1 MALGRG
7 DSTVRRARRGF
18 TLLEL
23 LGVIGIMLI
32 LISLAVIGFE
42 QLDRSANGKQT
53 RAMLDDCTAM
63 LDEFEATSGGIQG
76 LGEGSTAATTTDPYP
91 AGAGA
96 ALGGSTAGET
106 TSMVSTSGTYGRY
119 GTAVINT
126 WYVMAY
132 LMRDPKVKDM
142 VQKLPPTRILTIA
155 GSTGSPVPWYPWYSG
170 GTAPTGM
177 NTNSGAVLLDGWGNP
192 IIFVPSGGIIV
203 WKKGQI
209 SPTPITS
216 RDNLPFFASAG
227 PDGDF
232 GADAYQGPLPAAVAT
247 GADNWPDPGM
257 NVTRTPMG
265 DDNIYSFE
273 NGQ

>member
-1 MALGRG
+1 
-7 DSTVRRARRGF
+7 VRRARRGF

-42 QLDRSANGKQT
+42 TLDRSANGKQT
-53 RAMLDDCTAM
+53 RAMMDDCTAM
-63 LDEFEATSGGIQG
+63 LNEFEATSGGINA
-76 LGEGSTAATTTDPYP
+76 LGGNAAASATNPYP
-91 AGAGA
+91 AGAGGP
-96 ALGGSTAGET
+96 LGGSSYET
-106 TSMVSTSGTYGRY
+106 TAMVNATGTYGRY

-142 VQKLPPTRILTIA
+142 VEKLPPSRVLTIA
-155 GSTGSPVPWYPWYSG
+155 GGTGTQVPWYPWYG
-170 GTAPTGM
+170 GTAPAGM
-177 NTNSGAVLLDGWGNP
+177 NTNSGTVLLDGWGNP
-192 IIFVPSGGIIV
+192 IIFVPTGGITV

-209 SPTPITS
+209 SPTTITS
-216 RDNLPFFASAG
+216 RDGLPFFASAG

-232 GADAYQGPLPAAVAT
+232 GADAYQLPLPAAVAT
-247 GADNWPDPGM
+247 STDNWTDTGGM
-257 NVTRTPMG
+257 GTNRTPMG